1 MEFTSATRRFLRR
14 ASLTAVGLALGA
26 APLIPGPAL
35 ARHHHY
41 AQAHRSR
48 VSMSFRVYGHP
59 HFRHASARPARLPM
73 HVRPG
78 SFTPPFSVYAVD
90 GNSGRVLYGRD
101 ENALRHPASI
111 TKVMTL
117 YLLFEQIEKNHL
129 SLDTRIEVSEHAAS
143 QSPTKLGLR
152 PGSTIRIEDAIKSI
166 VTKSAN
172 DMAVA
177 IAERIGGDEDTFA
190 RMMTRK
196 AHALG
201 MSRSN
206 FVNAS
211 GLPDDRQL
219 TTARDLA
226 TLGRAIHDHYP
237 RYFRFFST
245 PSFRYAGQ
253 YMANH
258 NHLME
263 QVDGMDGIKTGYTR
277 SSGFNLLSSVNRNG
291 HWLVSVVLGGKTRL
305 GRDRVMA
312 DLIESQI
319 DKCSTSRTAPMIAE
333 NPALE
338 HVAEAVPVIAHES
351 DPAPPVEGVDD
362 ESAEERPAALDR
374 AATPDEGEEPGSDR
388 VTQASPEPV
397 VAPVVAPRLARP
409 VAKFQIRAASLDL
422 PTPRP
427 RPAFVSGMPRLP
439 DDHDMSTT
447 GSIHGRQ
454 KRGDPRLDGSTARYV
469 GVATST
475 PSTLK
480 HRPQR
485 DRADAVKE
493 KAQPFRVAS
502 LETDTPAPIARSSV
516 SHGGPVIQIGA
527 TPTIEQ
533 ANELIARAKSGSRG
547 KLAGAHPF
555 TEKVQKGGAT
565 LYRARFSGLEA
576 DAADTACKSL
586 KRTGMAC
593 FVTRN

>member
-1 MEFTSATRRFLRR
+1 MVEFTSATCRFWRRTVWTAF
-14 ASLTAVGLALGA
+14 SLA
-26 APLIPGPAL
+26 AGVLPMIPDAAF
-35 ARHHHY
+35 ARHHHHF

-48 VSMSFRVYGHP
+48 VAVTFRIYG
-59 HFRHASARPARLPM
+59 RVRPANIRQASVRPA

-90 GNSGRVLYGRD
+90 SNSGRVLYGRD

-117 YLLFEQIEKNHL
+117 YLLFEQIEKGHL
-129 SLDTRIEVSEHAAS
+129 SLDTRIEVSQHAAS

-177 IAERIGGDEDTFA
+177 IAERIGGDEDNFA

-219 TTARDLA
+219 TTARDL
-226 TLGRAIHDHYP
+226 TVLGRAIHDHYP
-237 RYFRFFST
+237 RYFHFFST

-263 QVDGMDGIKTGYTR
+263 QVEGMDGIKTGYTR
-277 SSGFNLLSSVNRNG
+277 MSGFNLLSSVNRNG

-305 GRDRVMA
+305 GRDRIMA

-319 DKCSTSRTAPMIAE
+319 DNCATSRTAPMIAE

-338 HVAEAVPVIAHES
+338 HVAEAVPVIAHEDDS
-351 DPAPPVEGVDD
+351 APPVEGVDD
-362 ESAEERPAALDR
+362 ESVEERPPVALHREDSARLVEPSEAVAPPVAR
-374 AATPDEGEEPGSDR
+374 A
-388 VTQASPEPV
+388 EPV
-397 VAPVVAPRLARP
+397 QVKV
-409 VAKFQIRAASLDL
+409 ASLDSDA

-427 RPAFVSGMPRLP
+427 RPAFVPGMIRAT
-439 DDHDMSTT
+439 DRDMITT
-447 GSIHGRQ
+447 GSLGSRRQ
-454 KRGDPRLDGSTARYV
+454 RLDSRPDGSSSRYIGAATA
-469 GVATST
+469 T
-475 PSTLK
+475 PSAL
-480 HRPQR
+480 RRQPQR
-485 DRADAVKE
+485 QRAEEIRERAK
-493 KAQPFRVAS
+493 PIRVAS
-502 LETDTPAPIARSSV
+502 LESDAPAPTARPAVRGSLM
-516 SHGGPVIQIGA
+516 IQIGA

-533 ANELIARAKSGSRG
+533 ANALIARAKNESRG
-547 KLAGAHPF
+547 ALAGARPF
-555 TEKVQKGGAT
+555 TEKVQKKGAT
-565 LYRARFSGLEA
+565 LFRARFAGLES
-576 DAADTACKSL
+576 DAADMACKSL
-586 KRTGMAC
+586 KRAGFAC
-593 FVTRN
+593 FATRN

>member
-1 MEFTSATRRFLRR
+1 MVEFTSATRRFLRR
-14 ASLTAVGLALGA
+14 TTLTAFGFAFGV
-26 APLIPGPAL
+26 APMLPTPAS

-41 AQAHRSR
+41 YVQAHRSPAHRGR
-48 VSMSFRVYGHP
+48 VAIVFRVRSHPSFRRVAGP
-59 HFRHASARPARLPM
+59 PI

-78 SFTPPFSVYAVD
+78 ASGAPPFSVYAVD

-117 YLLFEQIEKNHL
+117 YLLFEQIEKGHL
-129 SLDTRIEVSEHAAS
+129 SLDTRIAVSEHAAS

-190 RMMTRK
+190 RIMTRK

-201 MSRSN
+201 MSRTN

-226 TLGRAIHDHYP
+226 VLGRAIHDHFP

-277 SSGFNLLSSVNRNG
+277 ASGFNLLSSVNRNG
-291 HWLVSVVLGGKTRL
+291 HWLISVVLGGKTRL
-305 GRDRVMA
+305 GRDRIMA

-319 DKCSTSRTAPMIAE
+319 DKCATTRTAPMIAE

-338 HVAEAVPVIAHES
+338 HLAEAVPVIAHES

-362 ESAEERPAALDR
+362 ESVEEQPTALHAAAAPDDSAAPVEPAQEEPAA
-374 AATPDEGEEPGSDR
+374 PPPPR
-388 VTQASPEPV
+388 VPHVQIKT
-397 VAPVVAPRLARP
+397 VA
-409 VAKFQIRAASLDL
+409 QIKTASLDIDA

-427 RPAFVSGMPRLP
+427 RPAFVSGIPKAPER
-439 DDHDMSTT
+439 DMTTT
-447 GSIHGRQ
+447 GSIR
-454 KRGDPRLDGSTARYV
+454 RLDGSTSRYV
-469 GVATST
+469 GAGTST
-475 PSTLK
+475 PAAFK

-485 DRADAVKE
+485 ERSEALKE
-493 KAQPFRVAS
+493 KQKPIRVAS
-502 LETDTPAPIARSSV
+502 LDNSDAAPSVRPSIARSGV
-516 SHGGPVIQIGA
+516 MIQIGA
-527 TPTIEQ
+527 TPTIDQ
-533 ANELIARAKSGSRG
+533 ATALLSRAKSESHGA
-547 KLAGAHPF
+547 LARAHPF
-555 TEKVQKGGAT
+555 TEKVQRGGVT
-565 LYRARFSGLEA
+565 LFRARFAGLEP
-576 DAADTACKSL
+576 DAADSACKNL
-586 KRTGMAC
+586 KRAGIAC
-593 FVTRN
+593 FATRN

>member
-1 MEFTSATRRFLRR
+1 MVEFTSATCRFLRR
-14 ASLTAVGLALGA
+14 TTLLAFGIA
-26 APLIPGPAL
+26 IGVTPLIPGPAY
-35 ARHHHY
+35 ARHRHHY
-41 AQAHRSR
+41 AHVHRARVAVSSR
-48 VSMSFRVYGHP
+48 AIRHP
-59 HFRHASARPARLPM
+59 HFRQASLRPA

-101 ENALRHPASI
+101 ENAFRHPASI

-117 YLLFEQIEKNHL
+117 YLLFEQIEKGRL
-129 SLDTRIEVSEHAAS
+129 SLDTRIEVSAHAAA
-143 QSPTKLGLR
+143 QPPTKLGLR
-152 PGSTIRIEDAIKSI
+152 PGSTIRVEDAIKAI
-166 VTKSAN
+166 VTKSSN

-219 TTARDLA
+219 TTARDLV

-237 RYFRFFST
+237 RYFRFFAT

-263 QVDGMDGIKTGYTR
+263 QVEGMDGIKTGYTR
-277 SSGFNLLSSVNRNG
+277 ASGFNLLSSVNRNG

-319 DKCSTSRTAPMIAE
+319 DKCATSRTAPMVAE

-338 HVAEAVPVIAHES
+338 QVAEAVPVVTSERES
-351 DPAPPVEGVDD
+351 APPVETVDED
-362 ESAEERPAALDR
+362 AAEDR
-374 AATPDEGEEPGSDR
+374 
-388 VTQASPEPV
+388 PV
-397 VAPVVAPRLARP
+397 VLHRGLMSEQGADAPYEQPALRLVP
-409 VAKFQIRAASLDL
+409 VIPQIPVTAANLGGSGM
-422 PTPRP
+422 PMPRP
-427 RPAFVSGMPRLP
+427 RPAFISGVPKPPER
-439 DDHDMSTT
+439 DMTAT
-447 GSIHGRQ
+447 GSIR
-454 KRGDPRLDGSTARYV
+454 RRDRDEMRLDGSTARYI
-469 GVATST
+469 GAATAT

-485 DRADAVKE
+485 DRADNVTE
-493 KAQPFRVAS
+493 KAKPLRLAS
-502 LETDTPAPIARSSV
+502 LESDAPAPSPRPSA
-516 SHGGPVIQIGA
+516 HGGMLIQIGA

-533 ANELIARAKSGSRG
+533 ANALIARAKGAGRG
-547 KLAGAHPF
+547 ALAAAHPF
-555 TEKVQKGGAT
+555 TEKVQKGETT
-565 LYRARFSGLEA
+565 LFRARFAGLDPNGA
-576 DAADTACKSL
+576 DAVCKTL
-586 KRTGMAC
+586 KRAGIAC
-593 FVTRN
+593 FAVRN